1 MKKVNV
7 KVTVCDKE
15 DEIFKGRGIYYAD
28 GRVRVQ
34 IEEYDGILEID
45 PNHYGK
51 NPRRLMY
58 QDENGDYRWS
68 PYYLRSTRTQTVK
81 LTLYCESA

>member
-1 MKKVNV
+1 MKKVHV

-15 DEIFKGRGIYYAD
+15 EEIFKGRGIYYVD

-34 IEEYDGILEID
+34 IEEFDGILEID
-45 PNHYGK
+45 PNSYGK

-58 QDENGDYRWS
+58 QDESGDYRWS
-68 PYYLRSTRTQTVK
+68 PYYLRSMLLSAKPVK
-81 LTLYCESA
+81 LPVHKR